1 LLAEKEIFKKI
12 KRIQIAVT
20 RDVNDLFAGMYRSA
34 FKGRGLEF
42 EEVREYQPGDDI
54 RSIDWNVTAKLQ
66 HPYVKIFREER
77 ELTVMLLVDVSASS
91 LYSHTSVT
99 KSEWMAEM
107 AALLAFSA
115 IKNNDKVGLLLFTD
129 HVELYIQPKKGLRH
143 VLRVI
148 RELLYFKPKHTGT
161 DIRQAL
167 NFLGQ
172 VQKKRAICFI
182 ISDFLAT
189 PFELEMK
196 IAAKRH
202 EMIAIQLYDS
212 YERDFPSNGLIRL
225 EDLETGEEILADS
238 SATSENYRRQGFDAA
253 RLLKQTVKKA
263 GASLISISTG
273 ESYSEALFR
282 FFRQR
287 EKR

>member
-1 LLAEKEIFKKI
+1 
-12 KRIQIAVT
+12 
-20 RDVNDLFAGMYRSA
+20 
-34 FKGRGLEF
+34 
-42 EEVREYQPGDDI
+42 
-54 RSIDWNVTAKLQ
+54 
-66 HPYVKIFREER
+66 
-77 ELTVMLLVDVSASS
+77 MLLVDVSASS